1 MSERSNGRGP
11 SRAEAFLRAIRLVCP
26 QCGGGPL
33 FAGFFRM
40 HDGCANCGLRF
51 SPEPGFYLGSI
62 YINYGITVVGIG
74 LLYALLVLGCGV
86 SQRTALTA
94 CLVAA
99 VAFPIWFFRYA
110 RSLLLALDSAV
121 NRQQGRESADAS
133 SLGAASG
140 IDVRRLESLR
150 RDDASAGCL
159 MGVALAAILLFGLLM
174 AVVTLVFSGGF
185 SSEGVPP
192 GDRLDLSL
200 LAVPLGIRYP
210 SRVKRGANPP
220 GNRFPCPTRSL
231 KRRPAASLPVCSR
244 AAATR
249 SVAT

>member
-1 MSERSNGRGP
+1 MSELSKGRGP
-11 SRAEAFLRAIRLVCP
+11 SMAGAFLRAVRLVCP
-26 QCGGGPL
+26 RCGVGPL

-40 HDGCANCGLRF
+40 HEGCANCGLRF

-62 YINYGITVVGIG
+62 YINYGITVVGTG

-99 VAFPIWFFRYA
+99 VCFPIWFFRYA

-133 SLGAASG
+133 STGAAG
-140 IDVRRLESLR
+140 GVDARRLESLR
-150 RDDASAGCL
+150 RDDASAGCF
-159 MGVALAAILLFGLLM
+159 MGVAVALILLFGLLM
-174 AVVTLVFSGGF
+174 AAVAVVFSGGL
-185 SSEGVPP
+185 SSEGAAP

-200 LAVPLGIRYP
+200 LAVPLGIGY
-210 SRVKRGANPP
+210 SSQAKRAANPLET
-220 GNRFPCPTRSL
+220 GSHVRHAL
-231 KRRPAASLPVCSR
+231 
-244 AAATR
+244 
-249 SVAT
+249 